1 MKQVRQAAHRRE
13 DKNRR
18 RLLIFRNTEQLIGF
32 LFFIIIIFICI
43 WVVQSFKNWM
53 DDPEQ
58 MVLSQLTL
66 SGEYTYTTENDLRE
80 AILGLGLPNTYIGQD
95 VNDIQ
100 QEVMRFPWVKK
111 TSVRKQW
118 PNRLIVYVE
127 EYRPA
132 LYWNDLFLLDENG
145 NIFSVPLDRI
155 TKLQLPRLYGPEGK
169 AKSALET
176 YYKLESL
183 SKKLV
188 NNQLALQ
195 IKVAI
200 TDERNAWQ
208 LMVEPCVSGFCLE
221 NQEIK
226 LLLGNENIEQ
236 RYQQFIKLFPEIQS
250 RLPEN
255 ERIMVADLRYENG
268 ISVQKEKMVQK
279 GIN

>member
-13 DKNRR
+13 EKNKR
-18 RLLIFRNTEQLIGF
+18 RLLIFRNTEQFLGF
-32 LFFIIIIFICI
+32 LFFIMIIFISI
-43 WVVQSFKNWM
+43 WVIQSFKNWM

-66 SGEYTYTTENDLRE
+66 SGEHTYTTEDDLRN

-100 QEVMRFPWVKK
+100 QEIMRFPWVKQ

-118 PNRLIVYVE
+118 PDRLIIYVE
-127 EYRPA
+127 EYKPV
-132 LYWNDLFLLDENG
+132 LYWNDLFLLDKNG
-145 NIFSVPLDRI
+145 NVFSVPLDRI
-155 TKLQLPRLYGPEGK
+155 AELQLPRLYGPEGK
-169 AKSALET
+169 AKAALEI
-176 YYKLESL
+176 YSKLEDI
-183 SKKLV
+183 SKKLA
-188 NNQLALQ
+188 NNELALH

-208 LMVEPCVSGFCLE
+208 LMIKQCISGFCLE

-226 LLLGNENIEQ
+226 LLLGSEKIEQ

-250 RLPEN
+250 RVPEN
-255 ERIMVADLRYENG
+255 ERITVADLRYENG
-268 ISVQKEKMVQK
+268 ISVQREKIML
-279 GIN
+279 